1 MYKETD
7 MREKRGIKTN
17 GSNNIETGIDG
28 IKTKSVSVSICFLL
42 KPFSKLP

>member
-28 IKTKSVSVSICFLL
+28 MKVNRYPFLSVFY
-42 KPFSKLP
+42 

>member
-17 GSNNIETGIDG
+17 GSNNIETGIDDKSTIG
-28 IKTKSVSVSICFLL
+28 I
-42 KPFSKLP
+42 PFYLFNRS

>member
-17 GSNNIETGIDG
+17 GSNNIETGIDDM
-28 IKTKSVSVSICFLL
+28 KA
-42 KPFSKLP
+42 